1 MKKLVLL
8 AALLLPLVMASAQ
21 QNVGFKADKVEP
33 LVIHQDNS
41 VTFNVEA
48 PKAKSVLVKGDWEA
62 NGGNGEMKKGK
73 DGVWSYTT
81 PPLPSD
87 MFTYRLNIDGIY
99 NIAPNNP
106 FSCRD
111 VGTLFSLFYINGGN
125 GDYYQV
131 RDVPHGNVT
140 STWYHSDIL
149 GAERR
154 LSVYTPPFYDKN
166 IQSYPVLYLLHGSGG
181 DENAW
186 LELGRTARIMD
197 NLIAEGKIRP
207 MIVVMP
213 NGNPSKQAAPGETAD
228 NLAYKPA
235 MSNSFPGY
243 KDGKYEKSFTEII
256 HFIDNR
262 YRTIPD
268 KRNRAIAGLS
278 MGGFHTLYISLNYPD
293 YFSYIGLF
301 SAGLSANGV
310 DQDSPMYTNLDEK
323 LTALKTSGYELFWI
337 GIGKTDFLYD
347 ANQRFRQQMDN
358 LGMEYQYVESTRGH
372 IWANWRAYLLQFAP
386 LLFK

>member
-8 AALLLPLVMASAQ
+8 ATLLLPLVMASAQ

-62 NGGNGEMKKGK
+62 NDGNGEMKKGK
-73 DGVWSYTT
+73 NGVWSYTT

-197 NLIAEGKIRP
+197 NLIAEGKIQP

-323 LTALKTSGYELFWI
+323 LKALKTSGYELFWI

-347 ANQRFRQQMDN
+347 ANQRFRHQMDN

>member
-1 MKKLVLL
+1 MKRLALL
-8 AALLLPLVMASAQ
+8 AALLLPLSMAFAQ
-21 QNVGFKADKVEP
+21 QNVGFKTDKVEP
-33 LVIHQDNS
+33 LVINPDNS
-41 VTFNVEA
+41 VTFYVEA
-48 PKAKSVLVKGDWEA
+48 PKAKSVSVKGDWEA
-62 NGGNGEMKKGK
+62 SEGNGQMTKGK
-73 DGVWSYTT
+73 NGTWSYTT
-81 PPLPSD
+81 PPLPSE
-87 MFTYRLNIDGIY
+87 MYTYRLNIDGIY

-140 STWYHSDIL
+140 TTWYHSDIL
-149 GAERR
+149 GSERR

-197 NLIAEGKIRP
+197 NLIAEGKIQP
-207 MIVVMP
+207 MLVVMP
-213 NGNPSKQAAPGETAD
+213 NGNPSKQAAPGETPD
-228 NLAYKPA
+228 NLNYQPA

-243 KDGKYEKSFTEII
+243 KDGSYEKSFTEII

-268 KRNRAIAGLS
+268 KRHRAIAGLS

-293 YFSYIGLF
+293 YFNYIGLF

-310 DQDSPMYTNLDEK
+310 DPNSPMYTNLDEK
-323 LTALKTSGYELFWI
+323 LGNLKRSGYQLFWI
-337 GIGKTDFLYD
+337 GIGKDDFLYD
-347 ANQRFRQQMDN
+347 ANQQFRQRMDS
-358 LGMEYQYVESTRGH
+358 LGMKYQYVESTRGH

-386 LLFK
+386 MLFK

>member
-1 MKKLVLL
+1 MKKLMLYV
-8 AALLLPLVMASAQ
+8 ALMLPMCLGAQ
-21 QNVGFKADKVEP
+21 QNVGFKKSQVEP
-33 LVIHQDNS
+33 LVINADKS

-48 PKAKSVLVKGDWEA
+48 PKAKSVTIRGDWEA
-62 NGGNGEMKKGK
+62 NGGKGELKKGK

-81 PPLPSD
+81 PPLPSE
-87 MFTYRLNIDGIY
+87 MYTYRIDIDGVM
-99 NIAPNNP
+99 NIAPDNP

-111 VGTLFSLFYINGGN
+111 VGNLFSQFYINGGN

-131 RDVPHGNVT
+131 RDVPHGSVT

-149 GAERR
+149 GADRR
-154 LSVYTPPFYDKN
+154 LNVYTPPFYEKN
-166 IQSYPVLYLLHGSGG
+166 LQSYPVLYLLHGSGG

-197 NLIAEGKIRP
+197 NLIAEGKIEP

-213 NGNPSKQAAPGETAD
+213 NGNPSKQAAPGETTD

-243 KDGKYEKSFTEII
+243 KDGSYEKSFTEII

-262 YRTIPD
+262 YRTVAD
-268 KRNRAIAGLS
+268 KNHRAIAGLS
-278 MGGFHTLYISLNYPD
+278 MGGFLTLYLSLNYPD
-293 YFSYIGLF
+293 LFGYVGLF
-301 SAGLSANGV
+301 SAGMSGFDANNPV
-310 DQDSPMYTNLDEK
+310 YANLEGK
-323 LTALKTSGYELFWI
+323 LDALKASGYNLFWI
-337 GIGKTDFLYD
+337 AIGKDDFLYEP
-347 ANQRFRQQMDN
+347 NQAFMRQMDKQG
-358 LGMEYQYVESTRGH
+358 LKYQYVETTRGH

>member
-8 AALLLPLVMASAQ
+8 AALLLPLAMASAQ

-48 PKAKSVLVKGDWEA
+48 PKAKSVFVKGDWEA
-62 NGGNGEMKKGK
+62 NEGNGEMKKGAN
-73 DGVWSYTT
+73 GVWSYTT

-99 NIAPNNP
+99 NIAPGNP

-262 YRTIPD
+262 YCTIPD

-310 DQDSPMYTNLDEK
+310 DQDSSMYTNLDEK
-323 LTALKTSGYELFWI
+323 LRALKTSGYELFWI

>member
-1 MKKLVLL
+1 M
-8 AALLLPLVMASAQ
+8 AALLLPCALTTAQ
-21 QNVGFKADKVEP
+21 QNVGFKGNRVEP
-33 LVIHQDNS
+33 LIINSDNS

-48 PKAKSVLVKGDWEA
+48 PKAKSVSIRGDWEA
-62 NGGNGEMKKGK
+62 NNGSGELKKGK
-73 DGVWSYTT
+73 DGVWSFTT
-81 PPLPSD
+81 PPLPSE
-87 MFTYRLNIDGIY
+87 MYTYRINIDGVY

-111 VGTLFSLFYINGGN
+111 VGNLFSMFYINGGN
-125 GDYYQV
+125 ADYYQV
-131 RDVPHGNVT
+131 RDVPHGNVI

-154 LSVYTPPFYDKN
+154 LNVYTPPFYDKN
-166 IQSYPVLYLLHGSGG
+166 LTSYPVLYLLHGSGG

-197 NLIAEGKIRP
+197 NLIAEGKIEP

-213 NGNPSKQAAPGETAD
+213 NGNPSKQAAPGETTD
-228 NLAYKPA
+228 NLNYKPA

-243 KDGKYEKSFTEII
+243 KDGSYEKSFTEII
-256 HFIDNR
+256 HFVDNR
-262 YRTIPD
+262 FRTKAD
-268 KRNRAIAGLS
+268 KAHRAIAGLS

-293 YFSYIGLF
+293 YFDYIGLF

-310 DQDSPMYTNLDEK
+310 DPNSPMYTNLDDK
-323 LTALKTSGYELFWI
+323 LAALDRSGYNLFWI
-337 GIGKTDFLYD
+337 AIGNTDFLYD
-347 ANQRFRQQMDN
+347 ANKDFRKKLDSK
-358 LGMEYQYVESTRGH
+358 GMKYEYVETTRGH

-386 LLFK
+386 KLFK

>member
-1 MKKLVLL
+1 MINMRKLMLCV
-8 AALLLPLVMASAQ
+8 ALLLPLAVGAQ
-21 QNVGFKADKVEP
+21 QNVGFKGSQVEP
-33 LVIHQDNS
+33 LVINEDNS
-41 VTFNVEA
+41 VTFHVEA
-48 PKAKSVLVKGDWEA
+48 PKAKTVTIRGDWEA
-62 NGGNGEMKKGK
+62 DGGKGELKKGK

-81 PPLPSD
+81 PPLPSE
-87 MFTYRLNIDGIY
+87 MYTYRIDIDGVM
-99 NIAPNNP
+99 NIAPDNP

-111 VGTLFSLFYINGGN
+111 VGNLFSQFYINGGN

-131 RDVPHGNVT
+131 RDVPHGSVT
-140 STWYHSDIL
+140 STWYHSDLL
-149 GAERR
+149 GADRR
-154 LSVYTPPFYDKN
+154 LNVYTPPFYEKN

-197 NLIAEGKIRP
+197 NLIAEGKIQP

-213 NGNPSKQAAPGETAD
+213 NGNPSKQAAPGETTD

-243 KDGKYEKSFTEII
+243 KDGSYEKSFTEII

-262 YRTIPD
+262 YRTIAD
-268 KRNRAIAGLS
+268 KDHRAIAGLS

-293 YFSYIGLF
+293 YFGYIGLF
-301 SAGLSANGV
+301 SAGMSGFDASNPAYA
-310 DQDSPMYTNLDEK
+310 DLDGK
-323 LTALKTSGYELFWI
+323 LEALKASGYGLFWI
-337 GIGKTDFLYD
+337 AIGKDDFLYD
-347 ANQRFRQQMDN
+347 ANQQFIQQMKKH
-358 LGMEYQYVESTRGH
+358 GMKYQYVESTRGH

>member
-1 MKKLVLL
+1 MKKLMLYV
-8 AALLLPLVMASAQ
+8 ALMLPMCLGAQ
-21 QNVGFKADKVEP
+21 QNVGFKKSQVEP
-33 LVIHQDNS
+33 LVINADKS

-48 PKAKSVLVKGDWEA
+48 PKAKSVTIRGDWEA
-62 NGGNGEMKKGK
+62 NGGKGELKKGK

-81 PPLPSD
+81 PPLPSE
-87 MFTYRLNIDGIY
+87 MYTYRIDIDGVM
-99 NIAPNNP
+99 NIAPDNP

-111 VGTLFSLFYINGGN
+111 VGNLFSQFYINGGN

-131 RDVPHGNVT
+131 RDVPHGSVT

-149 GAERR
+149 GADRR
-154 LSVYTPPFYDKN
+154 LNVYTPPFYEKN
-166 IQSYPVLYLLHGSGG
+166 LQSYPVLYLLHGSGG

-197 NLIAEGKIRP
+197 NLIAEGKIEP

-213 NGNPSKQAAPGETAD
+213 NGNPSKQAAPGETTD

-243 KDGKYEKSFTEII
+243 KDGSYEKSFTEII

-262 YRTIPD
+262 YRTVAD
-268 KRNRAIAGLS
+268 KNHRAIAGLS

-293 YFSYIGLF
+293 LFGYVGLF
-301 SAGLSANGV
+301 SAG
-310 DQDSPMYTNLDEK
+310 M
-323 LTALKTSGYELFWI
+323 SGF
-337 GIGKTDFLYD
+337 D
-347 ANQRFRQQMDN
+347 ANNPVYARFPLRAESGVHAPDGQARPEIPVCRDHAWAH
-358 LGMEYQYVESTRGH
+358 LGKLAG
-372 IWANWRAYLLQFAP
+372 LFAP
-386 LLFK
+386 VRAVAV